1 MTAFI
6 EFTIQYNRIVPPT
19 VFWIG
24 VIGNI
29 FNIIT
34 FSGCTLRTNP
44 CTMYFFGLAIT
55 HLNNLVFGLLFNYL
69 GDAHHV
75 DPLTASIVICRL
87 RFFIV
92 HCSIVLSSWFI
103 VLAGI
108 DRYFISS
115 RKVNLR
121 NLSSFKNILS
131 LILAAILIC
140 FVLYVHVLVLFTIE
154 QTKTGPVCYAQ
165 SGTYRVFYDFFF
177 FATYSCT
184 PTVLMIII
192 GLATLYNTIRRRDQ
206 INPITATETSV
217 TAKQTYRIRKRDY
230 HFIKMLL
237 LELATTVLFT
247 LPIVTQKL
255 YTTLTERT
263 PKSSDRL
270 LIENFFAQLV
280 RTLTQVNSAISFY
293 MYVSTEYFFR
303 I

>member
-1 MTAFI
+1 MSNTSV
-6 EFTIQYNRIVPPT
+6 FTDFTTQYNRIVPPT
-19 VFWIG
+19 VFCIG
-24 VIGNI
+24 VVGNI

-34 FSGCTLRTNP
+34 FSGYTLRTNP
-44 CTMYFFGLAIT
+44 CTMYFFGLAMT
-55 HLNNLVFGLLFNYL
+55 HLNNLAFGLLFNYL

-75 DPLTASIVICRL
+75 DPLTASTVICRL

-131 LILAAILIC
+131 LILAAISIC
-140 FVLYVHVLVLFTIE
+140 FVLYAHVLFLFTIE

-165 SGTYRVFYDFFF
+165 SGAYRVFYDFFF
-177 FATYSCT
+177 FTTYSCT
-184 PTVLMIII
+184 PTILMIII
-192 GLATLYNTIRRRDQ
+192 GLATLYNTIRRHDQ
-206 INPITATETSV
+206 INPTTVTQTSAS
-217 TAKQTYRIRKRDY
+217 AKQTHRLHKRDY

-255 YTTLTERT
+255 YATLTERT
-263 PKSSDRL
+263 PKSSERL
-270 LIENFFAQLV
+270 QMENFFAQLV

-293 MYVSTEYFFR
+293 M
-303 I
+303 

>member
-1 MTAFI
+1 MSNTST
-6 EFTIQYNRIVPPT
+6 FTDFTTQYNRIVPPT
-19 VFWIG
+19 VFSIG
-24 VIGNI
+24 VVGNI
-29 FNIIT
+29 FNVIT
-34 FSGCTLRTNP
+34 FSGYKLRTNP
-44 CTMYFFGLAIT
+44 CTMYVFGLAIT

-115 RKVNLR
+115 RQVNLR
-121 NLSSFKNILS
+121 NLSSFKNILT
-131 LILAAILIC
+131 LILAAISIC
-140 FVLYVHVLVLFTIE
+140 FVLYSHVLVLFTIE

-165 SGTYRVFYDFFF
+165 SGAYRVFYDFFF
-177 FATYSCT
+177 LITYSCT

-206 INPITATETSV
+206 ISTTTVAQKSAP
-217 TAKQTYRIRKRDY
+217 AKQTYRLRKRDY

-237 LELATTVLFT
+237 LELTTTVLFT
-247 LPIVTQKL
+247 LPIATQKL
-255 YTTLTERT
+255 YATLSECT
-263 PKSSDRL
+263 PKSSERL
-270 LIENFFAQLV
+270 LTENFFAQLV
-280 RTLTQVNSAISFY
+280 RTLTHVNSAISFY
-293 MYVSTEYFFR
+293 M
-303 I
+303 